1 MIIVVSP
8 NQDFAE
14 SLRAATSDQLTI
26 QQVGDESWASADVV
40 QLASQ
45 IADMAPNAVIVGP
58 DPHGI
63 DPIALIKALDAE
75 YLPAIIYCGP
85 NEPQAILDVV
95 RAGARDVV
103 SPDAPEQELGE
114 VVTRAIAASQTRR
127 SVALGPADDAPQSTI
142 SVLSPKGG
150 VGKTT
155 IATNLAVGLARTNPG
170 QVVLVDLDVQFG
182 DVASS
187 LGLNPEHTLADA
199 ARAYDALS
207 SGTLKTYLTPHVS
220 ELYVLAGSASLVEAE
235 QVDPAAV
242 KGILAML
249 IESFPYVIIDTSSA
263 VNDHTLSAFELSTDL
278 LLLASTDVPG
288 VRAMRR
294 LLDALDAI
302 GMTSQERH
310 LVINRSTDRYGIT
323 VSDVEQTAGMEASA
337 SIPAA
342 KEVAISTNQG
352 VPIIATAK
360 RNPVLKALLPLVD
373 SFDNHGNARAEDKK
387 PFWKG
392 G

>member
-1 MIIVVSP
+1 MIIVISP
-8 NQDFAE
+8 HHDFAE
-14 SLRAATSDQLTI
+14 SLRSATSDQLTI
-26 QQVGDESWASADVV
+26 EQVGDESWASANVAQV
-40 QLASQ
+40 AQQ
-45 IADMAPNAVIVGP
+45 IAAMGPNAVIVGP
-58 DPHGI
+58 DPYGI
-63 DPIALIKALDAE
+63 EPIALIRALDAQFV
-75 YLPAIIYCGP
+75 PAIIYCGP
-85 NEPQAILDVV
+85 NDPDTILDVV

-103 SPDAPEQELGE
+103 AADASEDELGD
-114 VVTRAIAASQTRR
+114 VVTRAIATGKARK
-127 SVALGPADDAPQSTI
+127 GPAAVDDTPQSTI
-142 SVLSPKGG
+142 SILSPKGG

-199 ARAYDALS
+199 ARAYESLS
-207 SGTLKTYLTPHVS
+207 TGTLKTYLTPHVS
-220 ELYVLAGSASLVEAE
+220 ELYVLAGAASLVEAE
-235 QVDPAAV
+235 QVDAVAV
-242 KGILAML
+242 KSILTML
-249 IESFPYVIIDTSSA
+249 TESFPYVIIDTSSA

-302 GMTSQERH
+302 GMTGQERH

-337 SIPAA
+337 AIPAA